1 MRRASMGEPAS
12 SASISPSCHCRV
24 MNQSAS
30 RTSALRLR
38 EKSSLRGRGSSRLY
52 AVIAGSRKISLRTS
66 FPIVVALIMMSESS
80 GMALFR
86 DEGGGEA
93 AGDCLVDDV
102 FYVQGV
108 IERDRTFGGGELSH
122 SGRQQSGQAL
132 DFVDH
137 VGLHRAEFCAL
148 DRIPDGANEI
158 VPRPMASTSGR
169 YGEQQ
174 RLQRH
179 AIGLVVMKTD

>member
-52 AVIAGSRKISLRTS
+52 AVIAGSRKTSLRIS
-66 FPIVVALIMMSESS
+66 FPAAVLVIMSESS

-86 DEGGGEA
+86 DESGGEA
-93 AGDCLVDDV
+93 ESDRLVDDV
-102 FYVQGV
+102 FDVQGIV
-108 IERDRTFGGGELSH
+108 ERDRTFSGGELCH
-122 SGRQQSGQAL
+122 GGGQQ
-132 DFVDH
+132 
-137 VGLHRAEFCAL
+137 
-148 DRIPDGANEI
+148 
-158 VPRPMASTSGR
+158 
-169 YGEQQ
+169 
-174 RLQRH
+174 
-179 AIGLVVMKTD
+179 